1 MKNMVLSFSR
11 QFAWLCSICSW
22 LGLASDWYPF
32 ELMTHFRIQ
41 YFGALIVCVPIVLLG
56 HRGQNLTLPKFRPA
70 LAEFTFFSVSLVLNL
85 ALLIGVFVGPLDSA
99 AKQNNNSNVAPIK
112 LSVFQ
117 VNVLETNRDFKDI
130 CDYVAAKDPDIASFE
145 EVGFE
150 AAKALSTRLVKY
162 PHSKVIARPDFF
174 GLAIFSKYPFTAETL
189 ALSKSGVPVLF
200 AVMDVKGRRLNY
212 TSVHTLP
219 PLEPGFLSDRNQEFA
234 NLSELRRKNEGPFIV
249 AGDFNC
255 SPWVAS
261 FWRLCHDADLKDSE
275 QSFGPQPSWPSYL
288 VLPFIPIDHFL
299 VSKDIKV
306 LSRSIGPYVGSDHYP
321 VEMTISF

>member
-1 MKNMVLSFSR
+1 MPV
-11 QFAWLCSICSW
+11 
-22 LGLASDWYPF
+22 
-32 ELMTHFRIQ
+32 
-41 YFGALIVCVPIVLLG
+41 VLLG
-56 HRGQNLTLPKFRPA
+56 HRGQNLILPQFRPA
-70 LAEFTFFSVSLVLNL
+70 LAELAFFSASLILNL
-85 ALLIGVFVGPLDSA
+85 AMVIGVFVGPLDSVTHQ
-99 AKQNNNSNVAPIK
+99 KINSEITPIK
-112 LSVFQ
+112 LNVFQ
-117 VNVLETNRDFKDI
+117 VNVLETNRNFKDI
-130 CDYVAAKDPDIASFE
+130 CDYVISKDPDIASFE

-150 AAKALSTRLVKY
+150 AAKALSTRLSKY
-162 PHSKVIARPDFF
+162 PYSKVIARPDFF
-174 GLAIFSKYPFTAETL
+174 GLAIFSKYPLTTETL

-200 AVMDVKGRRLNY
+200 GIMDVKGRKLNY
-212 TSVHTLP
+212 ASVHTLP
-219 PLEPGFLSDRNQEFA
+219 PLEPEFLADRNQEFA
-234 NLSELRRKNEGPFIV
+234 NLVELRRKNEGPFIV

-275 QSFGPQPSWPSYL
+275 QSFGPQPSWPSNL